1 MTLRGL
7 RGEKHSSFEL
17 EELADKGGVRMKLYS
32 GPLSLFTAKVRI
44 ALEEKNIPCERI
56 EVPFSRAAGYT
67 PKHPDVL
74 AINPK
79 AQVPVLVDGDL
90 EIYDST
96 IILEYLEDL
105 HPEPRLYPRD
115 VKERAR
121 CRLLEAAADEV
132 LFPHVLELIRE
143 VFYKPDPATRDAA
156 KVEAAQNAIREQY
169 RDLDRKLAGREYF
182 SSGFTVADVG
192 YFLVLMFAANLG
204 IGVDPSLAN
213 LSAWL
218 DRVAKRPSVARE
230 VAYMLDASQRV

>member
-1 MTLRGL
+1 
-7 RGEKHSSFEL
+7 
-17 EELADKGGVRMKLYS
+17 MKLYS

-143 VFYKPDPATRDAA
+143 GADPLEIELAARNHRWRTRDA
-156 KVEAAQNAIREQY
+156 
-169 RDLDRKLAGREYF
+169 F
-182 SSGFTVADVG
+182 
-192 YFLVLMFAANLG
+192 
-204 IGVDPSLAN
+204 
-213 LSAWL
+213 
-218 DRVAKRPSVARE
+218 
-230 VAYMLDASQRV
+230 LDALHSRTHNNPGEF

>member
-1 MTLRGL
+1 
-7 RGEKHSSFEL
+7 
-17 EELADKGGVRMKLYS
+17 
-32 GPLSLFTAKVRI
+32 LFTAKVRI
-44 ALEEKNIPCERI
+44 ALKEKSVACERI
-56 EVPFSRAAGYT
+56 EVPFNRASGYS

-105 HPEPRLYPRD
+105 HPEPPLYPRD

-121 CRLLEAAADEV
+121 CRLLEAAADEI

-143 VFYKPDPATRDAA
+143 VFYKPDAATRDKA
-156 KVEAAQNAIREQY
+156 KIEAATNAIREQY
-169 RDLDRKLAGREYF
+169 RDLDKRLAGREYF
-182 SSGFTVADVG
+182 SAGFTVADIA

-204 IGVDPSLAN
+204 VGVDPALKN

-218 DRVAKRPSVARE
+218 DRVARRPSVASE
-230 VAYMLDASQRV
+230 VAYMLEASQKA

>member
-1 MTLRGL
+1 M
-7 RGEKHSSFEL
+7 GEES
-17 EELADKGGVRMKLYS
+17 GGEPMKLYS

-44 ALEEKNIPCERI
+44 ALAEKNVPCELVA
-56 EVPFSRAAGYT
+56 VPFNKATGYS

-90 EIYDST
+90 KIYDST

-105 HPEPRLYPRD
+105 HPEPPLYPRD
-115 VKERAR
+115 VRERAR

-143 VFYKPDPATRDAA
+143 VFYKPDPAARDAA
-156 KVEAAQNAIREQY
+156 RIEAATNAIREQY
-169 RDLDRKLAGREYF
+169 RDLDARLAGRDYF
-182 SSGFTVADVG
+182 SDGFTVADIA

-204 IGVDPSLAN
+204 IGVDPLLAN
-213 LSAWL
+213 LGAWL
-218 DRVAKRPSVARE
+218 GRVGQRPSVGRE
-230 VAYMLDASQRV
+230 VAYMLEASQRV